1 MHRESTSGLFSL
13 AYASVPRD
21 LFVGE
26 DELKRILEVSRR
38 KNARLGITGLLLYKQ
53 GLFLQVFEGEE
64 TLVRQL
70 YTLISMDR
78 RHHSLLVI
86 DEWPIAAR
94 TFPDWSMGFRNLD
107 DPEVQRMP
115 GYSQYMNRLADP
127 LELARDRGSSW
138 ALLRLFRDRM

>member
-1 MHRESTSGLFSL
+1 
-13 AYASVPRD
+13 
-21 LFVGE
+21 
-26 DELKRILEVSRR
+26 
-38 KNARLGITGLLLYKQ
+38 LGITGLLLYKQ
-53 GLFLQVFEGEE
+53 GLFLQVIEGEE
-64 TLVRQL
+64 SLVRQL

-86 DEWPIAAR
+86 DEWSIAAR

-107 DPEVQRMP
+107 DPEVQRLP